1 VQAATDGF
9 TAAAVPVKT
18 GKTVVSSP
26 DKHLIAF
33 GAVPIGS
40 VAVADYDPLLI
51 RWADQNSPTDWTPAT
66 TNSSGFLRVAR
77 GSRIIATTL
86 ARQEHLIWTE
96 TNLYGLQFLGT
107 TNVFGLQE
115 YEENIS
121 IISPRAM
128 QTVGGITYWMGRGKF
143 YAYTGR
149 VETLPCTLLD
159 YIFQDINYFQADQV
173 ISGVNEEWNEVW
185 WFYCS
190 EDSNWNDR
198 YVVFNH
204 LERIWYYGTMERT
217 AWLDT
222 NLKDHPQ
229 AAFTAEDGTSGY
241 MYNHEYGN
249 DADGSALAAYI
260 ESGAFDLGD
269 GDQFML
275 SQRLIPDVRFGGSD
289 VSDPAVTFQL
299 LPKRFPGVAEN
310 SETADT
316 QSVVESSVDVY
327 TEQVFIRAR
336 ARQMALKVASADLG
350 VRWHLGAPRLDVRS
364 DGRR

>member
-1 VQAATDGF
+1 
-9 TAAAVPVKT
+9 
-18 GKTVVSSP
+18 
-26 DKHLIAF
+26 
-33 GAVPIGS
+33 
-40 VAVADYDPLLI
+40 
-51 RWADQNSPTDWTPAT
+51 
-66 TNSSGFLRVAR
+66 
-77 GSRIIATTL
+77 
-86 ARQEHLIWTE
+86 
-96 TNLYGLQFLGT
+96 
-107 TNVFGLQE
+107 
-115 YEENIS
+115 
-121 IISPRAM
+121 M

-159 YIFQDINYFQADQV
+159 DIFQDINYFQADQV

-229 AAFTAEDGTSGY
+229 AASTAEDGTSGY